1 MASRLKINPGLYL
14 LGEGDLRYFVCIICL
29 LLSCVPLSPQAADN
43 NIQLINQKVFNS
55 VEYSGYY
62 TTLTGVVGHDLHLEL
77 HELISNHTVLEY
89 SETWNHLKQMDQSID
104 DSGKINLFYTGRSH
118 PNTDSDWEGNPIRSN
133 NSWNREHIWPQSHG
147 DFGTDVS
154 KVAGTDLHN
163 LRPTD
168 KSVNYDRGDKDF
180 GYATTQHDE
189 CTECNLSFNYWESP
203 NSVKGDIARTLFYM
217 DVRYDGMLDE
227 PELSLFDGYTQ
238 TSVGSGKF
246 GKLCTMYQ
254 WNVDDPVDNRESER
268 NIAIFDI
275 QNNRNPFIDYPNL
288 VMDIWGE
295 ECDTDFDNDGLWGI
309 EDQDDDND
317 GVNDVNDL
325 CLKTILNIS
334 VDNEGCSLNQLDSDD
349 DGYNDDIDDFPND
362 ATQWQDSDDDGC
374 GDNLDGNNSDLFP
387 NDASECIDSDGDGF
401 GDNADLC
408 PGFNDT
414 IDVDSD
420 NISDGCDD
428 FIDSDGDGIIDMN
441 DECDNT
447 PLGIKSQPNGCNRL
461 IQLFRQDNP
470 NGGTKFSFFGL
481 SVMFLLALITTVAIK
496 KIAVKLPLKQNIS
509 NKDLLEV
516 SSLSKP
522 ELPKHWSVDGLNYR
536 QFSDG
541 KIQKWNQN
549 TEIWE

>member
-1 MASRLKINPGLYL
+1 M
-14 LGEGDLRYFVCIICL
+14 RYFIYIICL
-29 LLSCVPLSPQAADN
+29 LLYCAPLTPQLADN
-43 NIQLINQKVFNS
+43 NSQLTNLKAINS
-55 VEYSGYY
+55 IEYSGYY
-62 TTLTGVVGHDLHLEL
+62 ANLTGVGDNEIHFEL
-77 HELISNHTVLEY
+77 NRLISNHTVLSY
-89 SETWNHLKQMDQSID
+89 TETWNHLKEIDQSID
-104 DSGKINLFYTGRSH
+104 DSSKIDLFYTGRSH
-118 PNTDSDWEGNPIRSN
+118 PNTDSDWEQNPIRSD
-133 NSWNREHIWPQSHG
+133 NSWNREHIWPRSHG
-147 DFGTDVS
+147 GFDPGTKS
-154 KVAGTDLHN
+154 NVAGTDLHN

-168 KSVNYDRGDKDF
+168 KSVNYDRGNKDF

-189 CTECNLSFNYWESP
+189 CTECNFSFNYWEPP
-203 NSVKGDIARTLFYM
+203 NSIKGDIARTLFYM
-217 DVRYDGMLDE
+217 DVRYEGVLNE

-238 TSVGSGKF
+238 TSEGSGSL

-254 WNVDDPVDNRESER
+254 WNVDDPVDNRELER
-268 NIAIFDI
+268 NIDIFEI
-275 QNNRNPFIDYPNL
+275 QNNRNPFIDFPHF

-295 ECDTDFDNDGLWGI
+295 QCDTDFDNDGLWGL
-309 EDQDDDND
+309 EDLDDDND

-325 CLKTILNIS
+325 CLTTILNIS
-334 VDNEGCSLNQLDSDD
+334 VDNEGCSLSQLDSDD

-374 GDNLDGNNSDLFP
+374 GDNLDGNNPDLFP

-414 IDVDSD
+414 IDVDFD
-420 NISDGCDD
+420 NISDGCDN
-428 FIDSDGDGIIDMN
+428 FIDSDGDGIIEIN

-447 PLGIKSQPNGCNRL
+447 PSGIKSQPNGCNRL

-470 NGGTKFSFFGL
+470 NEVTNFPFFGL
-481 SVMFLLALITTVAIK
+481 SVISLLILITTIAIK
-496 KIAVKLPLKQNIS
+496 KIAVKLPFEQKTS
-509 NKDLLEV
+509 DKDLVEI

-522 ELPKHWSVDGLNYR
+522 ELPKHWSVDGFNYR